1 MAPVETSD
9 LLARIERLE
18 RRNRALTLF
27 CFLVPVLALV
37 GWQQATPGNLQVR
50 RLEVVDE
57 RGVPL
62 VVLAPD
68 RGAAGGS
75 VVLRDANGERR
86 GWFTANPDGAAL
98 TLNRE
103 GKDGEG
109 DSTLGLSVGP
119 KNGRLSI
126 LSRGGASLSAT
137 MQGDQPKLELYN
149 PKGAP
154 LFVAPWTTPK
164 RP

>member
-18 RRNRALTLF
+18 RRNRLLTAF
-27 CFLVPVLALV
+27 CLVVPLLAAV
-37 GWQQATPGNLQVR
+37 GWRQAGPPSLQVR

-62 VVLAPD
+62 VILAPE
-68 RGAAGGS
+68 RGNVGGS
-75 VVLRDANGERR
+75 VTLRDANGERR
-86 GWFTANPDGAAL
+86 AWFTSTTDGAAL

-119 KNGRLSI
+119 RNGRLSI
-126 LSRGGASLSAT
+126 LSRNGASLSAT

-149 PKGAP
+149 AKGGP
-154 LFVAPWTTPK
+154 LFVAPWTPARK
-164 RP
+164 

>member
-1 MAPVETSD
+1 MATIETSD

-18 RRNRALTLF
+18 RRNRALTLA
-27 CFLVPVLALV
+27 CLVVPVLALV
-37 GWQQATPGNLQVR
+37 GWHQAGPPALQVR

-62 VVLAPD
+62 VVLAPE
-68 RGAAGGS
+68 RKGAGGGIT
-75 VVLRDANGERR
+75 LRDANGERR
-86 GWFTANPDGAAL
+86 AWFTAQPDGAAL

-119 KNGRLSI
+119 RMGRLSI
-126 LSRGGASLSAT
+126 LSRNGASLSAN
-137 MQGDQPKLELYN
+137 MQGDQPKVELFN
-149 PKGAP
+149 TKGAP
-154 LFVAPWTTPK
+154 LFVAPWVTGK
-164 RP
+164 R